1 MTPRHWIITGVAALL
16 VVLAIGTTL
25 ADHQLALHRA
35 RRRPS
40 LSARNVKIGTFR
52 RTYFPPGFI
61 AQRVEFLHRK
71 RQDLPPLITVETLTI
86 RASYSAHSP

>member
-1 MTPRHWIITGVAALL
+1 
-16 VVLAIGTTL
+16 
-25 ADHQLALHRA
+25 
-35 RRRPS
+35 
-40 LSARNVKIGTFR
+40 VKIGTFR